1 MYKQHMKSYHSAGVA
16 SSSLTSTSFLSL
28 SHALQSTVHIFPHER
43 VNAGIFM
50 NTVR

>member
-28 SHALQSTVHIFPHER
+28 QSTVHIFPHER

>member
-1 MYKQHMKSYHSAGVA
+1 MYVSANIVILQVLHPLL
-16 SSSLTSTSFLSL
+16 SHLPLFSL